1 MWKRGT
7 RDKNAVQSHIKR
19 NIWSLYTNIGTVKLK
34 T

>member
-7 RDKNAVQSHIKR
+7 RDKNAVQSHIKQ
-19 NIWSLYTNIGTVKLK
+19 NIWSLYTNISTVKLK